1 MNGPP
6 VSAAAPS
13 VPHRPLARW
22 VARLGAGPRESGGHR
37 VTGLVNDGA
46 ERTDARSL
54 PLFQD
59 PAWRRVCLT
68 ARRGGAPA
76 VPALALH
83 HPGRGTAYVELDDY
97 GRPLRASTAGTELVA
112 RIEARWDI
120 PPSEPDVVR
129 VLSGESLDL
138 RHVLLHRLADESEPP
153 PVLFHSLPWA
163 GLEAVVD
170 NVLSMLDTAGSVE
183 RPAFELRHW
192 FTPAVTRLAGPLAV
206 LERGMRE
213 GREPIVLRREAAAL
227 LTGLLAARPE
237 RIPGA
242 TTRRLALLAERLGA
256 QDRLLRH
263 TARVITVRLRPDQSD
278 RRLASPSLALRMDPV
293 LPAAARTTGS
303 GYRTTVRDESFE
315 LRADHTPGGRV
326 RVMLTVHAPPGT
338 DEGAWTTSP
347 DGLVAPLTIR
357 SAETGT
363 ARLWIALREK
373 ENSLLG
379 VLELF
384 SRPSRLDLVADEPAV
399 PFAALRN
406 VPAAGL
412 VPSLRAS
419 SAATLRLW
427 DRAAVA
433 LPAGHPVS
441 VALRLHRD
449 EATR

>member
-6 VSAAAPS
+6 TSAVTSSA
-13 VPHRPLARW
+13 PHRPLARW
-22 VARLGAGPRESGGHR
+22 VARLDAGPPGSGDHR
-37 VTGLVNDGA
+37 VTGPVNDGA

-59 PAWRRVCLT
+59 PAWRRVGLT
-68 ARRGGAPA
+68 ARRGDGPA

-83 HPGRGTAYVELDDY
+83 HSGRDTAYVELDDY
-97 GRPLRASTAGTELVA
+97 GRPLPASPAGALLVS
-112 RIEARWDI
+112 RIEARWGV
-120 PPSEPDVVR
+120 PPSDADVLR
-129 VLSGESLDL
+129 VLAGESLDL
-138 RHVLLHRLADESEPP
+138 RHVLLHRLADETEPP
-153 PVLFHSLPWA
+153 PVLFHALPWA
-163 GLEAVVD
+163 GLEAVAG
-170 NVLSMLDTAGSVE
+170 NVLTMLDASGPVE

-192 FTPAVTRLAGPLAV
+192 FTPAATRLAGPLAV
-206 LERGMRE
+206 LERGLRE
-213 GREPIVLRREAAAL
+213 GREPVVLRREAAAL

-242 TTRRLALLAERLGA
+242 TTHRLALLAERLGS
-256 QDRLLRH
+256 QDPLLRH
-263 TARVITVRLRPDQSD
+263 TARVIATRLGPGRPD
-278 RRLASPSLALRMDPV
+278 RRSVSPSLALRMDPV

-326 RVMLTVHAPPGT
+326 RVMLTVPAPPSTG
-338 DEGAWTTSP
+338 EGAWTTSR

-357 SAETGT
+357 TAETGT

-373 ENSLLG
+373 ADSLQG

-384 SRPSRLDLVADEPAV
+384 SQPSRLDLVADEPAV
-399 PFAALRN
+399 PFTALRN
-406 VPAAGL
+406 VPATDL

-419 SAATLRLW
+419 SAATQRLW
-427 DRAAVA
+427 ERAAAA
-433 LPAGHPVS
+433 LPAEHPVP
-441 VALRLHRD
+441 VALRLHRG